1 MDELFDQTY
10 SMDTIN
16 RIFNLKNLHKQL
28 SGYYRTKSKDRK
40 RINELWKEID
50 REEALLKLDGVE
62 IG

>member
-10 SMDTIN
+10 SMETIE
-16 RIFNLKNLHKQL
+16 RLFNLKNLHRQL

-50 REEALLKLDGVE
+50 REEDILILDGVE